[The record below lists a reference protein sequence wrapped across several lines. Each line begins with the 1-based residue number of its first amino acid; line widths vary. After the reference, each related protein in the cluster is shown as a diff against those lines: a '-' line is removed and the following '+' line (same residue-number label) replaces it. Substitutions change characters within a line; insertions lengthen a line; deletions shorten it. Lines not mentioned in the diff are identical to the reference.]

1 MKKLLKANVLI
12 FKIRKNFQ
20 KKRFVTN
27 YIFVAL
33 LSNLQRKGSSPNF
46 TS

>member
-1 MKKLLKANVLI
+1 MKKLLKANDLI

-20 KKRFVTN
+20 KKRFINN

-33 LSNLQRKGSSPNF
+33 VANLQRKGYSPNF